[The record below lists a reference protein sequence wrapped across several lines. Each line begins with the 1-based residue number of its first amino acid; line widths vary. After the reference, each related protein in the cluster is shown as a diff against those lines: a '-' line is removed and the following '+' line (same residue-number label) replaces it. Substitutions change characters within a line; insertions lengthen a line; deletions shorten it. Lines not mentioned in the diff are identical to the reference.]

1 MQFTCRCSVHN
12 PVCVLVL
19 FIFQSVCFLQELL
32 RRLLAFSAHP
42 ALLLGSLA
50 TAHIYFCVALYLF
63 DRWAALITPQMSFST
78 PAQFYLLVA
87 GRRAAQLAGAEALE
101 AILHERAL
109 RCWY

>member
-12 PVCVLVL
+12 SVCVLVL
-19 FIFQSVCFLQELL
+19 FIFQSICFLQQLL
-32 RRLLAFSAHP
+32 RRLLALSAHP

-50 TAHIYFCVALYLF
+50 TAHIYFCVALYLL
-63 DRWAALITPQMSFST
+63 DRWTVLTTPQMSFST